1 MKTAALMGDWWL
13 AASSVQGTHAFITS
27 PAGFSGEISSCPG
40 DSAPYSQIWLLA
52 CPKTKTPLK
61 RKRFQ
66 TVNEFQENM
75 MRQLMLI
82 ITKGFAE
89 CFEQWK
95 RCWKNCGR
103 SQDAYFEGDWGIIVL
118 FILFIVSWSIFFN
131 KCLYFSV
138 YMAGYFLDKPSYVVV
153 GT

>member
-66 TVNEFQENM
+66 TINEIQENTLG
-75 MRQLMLI
+75 QLMAI
-82 ITKGFAE
+82 PTKRFAE

-95 RCWKNCGR
+95 RCWENCVKFQGN
-103 SQDAYFEGDWGIIVL
+103 YFEGDWSIIVQCTMFL
-118 FILFIVSWSIFFN
+118 VSCIFFN
-131 KCLYFSV
+131 KCLYFSHFI
-138 YMAGYFLDKPSYVVV
+138 ARYFLDIDMLINERL
-153 GT
+153 